1 MSLPWCSFLLIS
13 LFLSFSLRPSLCV
26 SLCPSLSLSRGH
38 HLSFSL
44 PLCLLSS
51 RLISPLC
58 HPSFRAVNAYPEG
71 PGGSGGPLNSVPAD
85 TNADVR
91 SHTRAQTHT
100 WAYTH
105 KRTQEDTHINKLA
118 SYTHRLWRCVEN
130 HRGRGGT
137 AKRKCQCL
145 SRLSPSYYELKK
157 KTLAVS
163 SVLVEIGNVLLYG
176 WHLDHARSIINPNL
190 GKPPAYLCVYA
201 CHYLLCLFIFELTEV

>member
-1 MSLPWCSFLLIS
+1 MPGLLNVFTMVLFSLYLSVSIFFSLS
-13 LFLSFSLRPSLCV
+13 LF
-26 SLCPSLSLSRGH
+26 LSLSRGH

-91 SHTRAQTHT
+91 SHTRAHTHT

-105 KRTQEDTHINKLA
+105 KRTQEDTHTSTNLHH
-118 SYTHRLWRCVEN
+118 THIVSEDALKITEGEAARRREN
-130 HRGRGGT
+130 
-137 AKRKCQCL
+137 
-145 SRLSPSYYELKK
+145 
-157 KTLAVS
+157 VS
-163 SVLVEIGNVLLYG
+163 V
-176 WHLDHARSIINPNL
+176 
-190 GKPPAYLCVYA
+190 
-201 CHYLLCLFIFELTEV
+201 